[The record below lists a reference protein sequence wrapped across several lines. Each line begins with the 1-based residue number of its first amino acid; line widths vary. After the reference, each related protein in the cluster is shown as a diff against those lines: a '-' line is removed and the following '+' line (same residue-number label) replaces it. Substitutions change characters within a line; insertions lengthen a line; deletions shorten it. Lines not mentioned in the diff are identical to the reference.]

1 MAITISGENNNDKI
15 LASDG
20 VIDQISGINI
30 VGVLTAT
37 TFIGNLTGNVTGN
50 LTGNVNSTSPLLL
63 QTGGSE
69 RFRITGNN
77 ELGIAGANY
86 GTSGQVLTSGGSGS
100 AVSWTTIPT
109 QVTISSNANNRIITG
124 GSGTNLVGEANL
136 TWDGSVLS
144 ATGSDA
150 QLRLYDSTAS
160 SENSAF
166 RLMAYNGVNMIQSGK
181 AFSSDS
187 KADLVFGSMFGGSE
201 FLRLKTNGRL
211 EINTNGDLYI
221 KGSGYN
227 STLNG
232 NILSFDRPGYSYIQN
247 SHNSGSLNFRV
258 TASNT
263 IALRLDNS
271 AQAIFPQG
279 VLFLGTAN
287 TSSGHLNAYETMTFN
302 IDTDNDDTNR
312 YFAFYK
318 DGASGSGTKLLS
330 ILEDGKIVM
339 GSSTTSTTQLD
350 IRFTDTTAYSATSN
364 HPNGLK
370 IFNDSNTDNG
380 FAGIELAATDGD
392 DYYGS
397 TLLKS
402 IADGTNY
409 SNDFVIQ
416 TRHAGNYAERLRIN
430 SDGNV
435 KIGSGTPGA
444 KFHVEDSN
452 SSVYNSAATTGAAS
466 VYLVNTA
473 SNGPFGIILQNAS
486 TNGTNTCQATIH
498 SVAEGTDKNTALTFG
513 TRQNSDATIRER
525 LRIASTGN
533 VSIGTEN
540 VTEGVLQVAGDIT
553 AGILHGGRMYGLLA
567 KRKFD
572 GNNSLGGFAMEYA
585 SGYESPYIVAYN
597 NTGSPSANNIT
608 FGSLTTSDRNLN
620 TGLTKLVEINAN
632 SGNTTLNTGNL
643 VIGTSGRGIDFSAT
657 ANAGNTGSMTSEL
670 LDDYEEGS
678 WTPSLGNVGTI
689 SYSHQIGRYTKIG
702 RLVHFVAYVRWDSRS
717 NNGSYNITYTGLP
730 FSSGNFSGYLN
741 PAIHVGGIE
750 GLSGNNSNRTHVGGN
765 VYNSSTTGQFRVS
778 NTTGLGEISL
788 HGGYGSTGAG
798 YIYWAGSYYTS

>member
-1 MAITISGENNNDKI
+1 
-15 LASDG
+15 
-20 VIDQISGINI
+20 
-30 VGVLTAT
+30 
-37 TFIGNLTGNVTGN
+37 
-50 LTGNVNSTSPLLL
+50 
-63 QTGGSE
+63 
-69 RFRITGNN
+69 
-77 ELGIAGANY
+77 
-86 GTSGQVLTSGGSGS
+86 
-100 AVSWTTIPT
+100 
-109 QVTISSNANNRIITG
+109 
-124 GSGTNLVGEANL
+124 
-136 TWDGSVLS
+136 
-144 ATGSDA
+144 
-150 QLRLYDSTAS
+150 
-160 SENSAF
+160 
-166 RLMAYNGVNMIQSGK
+166 MAYNGVNMIQSGK

-364 HPNGLK
+364 HVNGLK
-370 IFNDSNTDNG
+370 IFNDSKTDNG

-473 SNGPFGIILQNAS
+473 SNGPFVIILQNAS
-486 TNGTNTCQATIH
+486 TNGNNTCQATIH
-498 SVAEGTDKNTALTFG
+498 SVAEVTDKNTA
-513 TRQNSDATIRER
+513 
-525 LRIASTGN
+525 
-533 VSIGTEN
+533 
-540 VTEGVLQVAGDIT
+540 
-553 AGILHGGRMYGLLA
+553 
-567 KRKFD
+567 
-572 GNNSLGGFAMEYA
+572 
-585 SGYESPYIVAYN
+585 
-597 NTGSPSANNIT
+597 
-608 FGSLTTSDRNLN
+608 
-620 TGLTKLVEINAN
+620 
-632 SGNTTLNTGNL
+632 
-643 VIGTSGRGIDFSAT
+643 
-657 ANAGNTGSMTSEL
+657 
-670 LDDYEEGS
+670 
-678 WTPSLGNVGTI
+678 
-689 SYSHQIGRYTKIG
+689 
-702 RLVHFVAYVRWDSRS
+702 
-717 NNGSYNITYTGLP
+717 
-730 FSSGNFSGYLN
+730 
-741 PAIHVGGIE
+741 
-750 GLSGNNSNRTHVGGN
+750 
-765 VYNSSTTGQFRVS
+765 
-778 NTTGLGEISL
+778 
-788 HGGYGSTGAG
+788 
-798 YIYWAGSYYTS
+798 